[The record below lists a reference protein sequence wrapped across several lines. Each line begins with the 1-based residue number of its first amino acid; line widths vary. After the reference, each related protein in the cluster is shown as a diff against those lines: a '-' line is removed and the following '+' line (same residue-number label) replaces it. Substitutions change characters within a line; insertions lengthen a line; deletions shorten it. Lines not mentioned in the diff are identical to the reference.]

1 MGPDVTEAGGE
12 AGVVFANVLK
22 VGAIGVRFPN
32 RGTASV
38 ASSASWKVSP
48 RASKGRE
55 ESQELY
61 SLKYKFYISV
71 KYSDTVLT
79 FSGAY
84 GVKVRTAAS
93 IVHTH
98 GVTLTFVPRAE
109 GATATHTGLCG
120 NAVCLFQREMA

>member
-1 MGPDVTEAGGE
+1 MIEAEGE

-22 VGAIGVRFPN
+22 VGAIVVRLSN
-32 RGTASV
+32 GGTASV
-38 ASSASWKVSP
+38 ASSATWKVSP
-48 RASKGRE
+48 RASKDRE

-71 KYSDTVLT
+71 KFSDMVLT
-79 FSGAY
+79 FFGAY
-84 GVKVRTAAS
+84 GVIVCTAAS

-98 GVTLTFVPRAE
+98 GVTLTFALRAE

-120 NAVCLFQREMA
+120 NAVCLFQWEMA